1 MDNKTYVAPAI
12 EIYEVIVEQGF
23 AGTGSG
29 GNTDAWRPPG
39 IGEEEFD

>member
-23 AGTGSG
+23 AGTGG